1 MKKETMYNFQLLL
14 HNYDFNENDV
24 ATLKEL
30 SPLAHNTVDDFL
42 ILFYKRIF
50 TFEHASHFLSN
61 DTLVQRHRKKIKAWF
76 LRLFNGVYDEAYF
89 EILYRISQIHV
100 HIALPNHYVN
110 AALHVVR
117 SFLRELLITHQ
128 RIDALK
134 SVDKL
139 IDMHID
145 ALSGIYNAT
154 EQTDIL
160 KTIKTLHQSLSK
172 EGKGIIPY
180 VQPIFNTRTLQIDK
194 YECLMRVKDINE
206 IILPF
211 KFLDIAQ
218 KAGLYCD
225 LSRFMIGK
233 VFSFF
238 EKREEAFSVNLSF
251 EDIKEYVI
259 KDFLKKRLNTFYNPS
274 RITFEILESQSLDNT
289 KTLEEFIAMVRAH
302 GCQIAIDDFGTG
314 FSNFD
319 HILSL
324 SPNSLKIDGSLIKD
338 IDHNT
343 MHYDIVENI
352 HHLAHKLGI
361 VTVAEYVHSEAVLQ
375 KIRSIGID
383 YAQGFY
389 LGMPQAIETIK
400 CMKNS
405 NID

>member
-1 MKKETMYNFQLLL
+1 MYNFQLLL
-14 HNYDFNENDV
+14 HNYAFNENDV
-24 ATLKEL
+24 RILKEL
-30 SPLAHNTVDDFL
+30 SPLARTNVDDFL

-61 DTLVQRHRKKIKAWF
+61 DTIIQRHRRKIRAWF
-76 LRLFNGVYDEAYF
+76 LRLFNGIYDEAYF
-89 EILYRISQIHV
+89 EMLHRISQTHV
-100 HIALPNHYVN
+100 RIALPNHYVN

-117 SFLRELLITHQ
+117 SFLREMLISHQ

-160 KTIKTLHQSLSK
+160 KMIKTIHQSLHK
-172 EGKGIIPY
+172 EGKGVIPY
-180 VQPIFNTRTLQIDK
+180 VQPIFNARTLQLDK
-194 YECLMRVKDINE
+194 YECLMRIKDVNE

-211 KFLDIAQ
+211 KFIEIAQ
-218 KAGLYCD
+218 KTGLYCD
-225 LSRFMIGK
+225 LSRLMMSK
-233 VFSFF
+233 VLDFFS
-238 EKREEAFSVNLSF
+238 EREEAFNINLSF
-251 EDIKEYVI
+251 EDVNEYVT
-259 KDFLKKRLNTFYNPS
+259 KDFLEKRLSTFTRPS
-274 RITFEILESQSLDNT
+274 RITFEILESQSFDNT
-289 KTLEEFIAMVRAH
+289 KALEEFIVMVRSY

-361 VTVAEYVHSEAVLQ
+361 ATVAEYVHSKAVLQ
-375 KIRSIGID
+375 KVQAIGID

-389 LGMPQAIETIK
+389 LGIPQEIGTITCK
-400 CMKNS
+400 TSNS
-405 NID
+405 N